1 MIRATTP
8 THIFNL
14 PFETDTIKELLITY
28 SQRKM
33 PVVQKLTDDCVFDG
47 KTIAVTLTQRD
58 TARFS
63 DRKVVEIQ
71 LRVLTTS
78 DTALAGNI
86 TEVDV
91 GRILDDDILG
101 KDPDKKPTDIIGNPD
116 VVDTCCCTFDVDFGE
131 IYIIENGGSGGFPED
146 YEGVYGEA
154 GESFNFVPKVG
165 EKQIIPTANKYA
177 KKDITVEAIPY
188 AEVDN
193 VSDGRTVTIG

>member
-116 VVDTCCCTFDVDFGE
+116 VVDTCCCAFDVDFGE

-154 GESFNFVPKVG
+154 GEAFNFVPKVG

-177 KKDITVEAIPY
+177 KKDITIESIPY

-193 VSDGRTVTIG
+193 VSNGRTVTIG

>member
-8 THIFNL
+8 THIFNI
-14 PFETDTIKELLITY
+14 PFETDMIKELLITY
-28 SQRKM
+28 SQRKT
-33 PVVQKLTDDCVFDG
+33 PVVQKLMDDCVFDG

-63 DRKVVEIQ
+63 ARKVVEIQ
-71 LRVLTTS
+71 LRVLTKS
-78 DTALAGNI
+78 DTALAGKI

-131 IYIIENGGSGGFPED
+131 VYIIGTGGFPED

-154 GESFNFVPKVG
+154 GEAFDFIPKVG
-165 EKQIIPTANKYA
+165 EKQIIPTAKKYA
-177 KKDITVEAIPY
+177 KRDITVEAIPY
-188 AEVDN
+188 VEVDN
-193 VSDGRTVTIG
+193 VSDGKTVTIG

>member
-14 PFETDTIKELLITY
+14 PIETSLIKELLITY
-28 SQRKM
+28 SQRKT
-33 PVVQKLTDDCVFDG
+33 PVIDKQLEDCVLDG

-63 DRKVVEIQ
+63 DRRPVEIQ

-78 DTALAGNI
+78 DTALAGTI

-91 GRILDDDILG
+91 DRVLDDDILG
-101 KDPDKKPTDIIGNPD
+101 IDPKRKPTSIIGKD
-116 VVDTCCCTFDVDFGE
+116 GIAIASCCQFDVEFGE
-131 IYIIENGGSGGFPED
+131 IYIIDAGGFPDD
-146 YEGVYGEA
+146 YEGEYGES
-154 GESFNFVPKVG
+154 GEPFEFVPKVG
-165 EKQIIPTANKYA
+165 EKQYILTARKYV
-177 KKDITVEAIPY
+177 KQDIVVEAIPY

-193 VSDGRTVTIG
+193 ASNGKTVTIG

>member
-14 PFETDTIKELLITY
+14 PIETDLIKELLITY
-28 SQRKM
+28 SQRKT
-33 PVVQKLTDDCVFDG
+33 PVIDKQLDDCVLDG

-63 DRKVVEIQ
+63 DRRPVEIQ

-78 DTALAGNI
+78 NTALAGTI

-91 GRILDDDILG
+91 DRVLDDDILG
-101 KDPDKKPTDIIGNPD
+101 KDPDKKPTDIIGND
-116 VVDTCCCTFDVDFGE
+116 DITSMCCCQFDVEFGE
-131 IYIIENGGSGGFPED
+131 IYLVGDGGGFPDD
-146 YEGVYGEA
+146 YEGEYDGEYEFTPNA
-154 GESFNFVPKVG
+154 
-165 EKQIIPTANKYA
+165 EKKQVIATARKYL
-177 KKDITVEAIPY
+177 KDDIVVEKIPY

-193 VSDGRTVTIG
+193 ASDGKTVTIG